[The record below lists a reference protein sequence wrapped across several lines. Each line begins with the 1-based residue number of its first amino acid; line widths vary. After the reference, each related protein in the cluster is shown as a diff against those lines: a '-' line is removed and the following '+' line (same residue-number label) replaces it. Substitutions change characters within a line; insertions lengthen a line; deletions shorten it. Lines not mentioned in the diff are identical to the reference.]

1 MPKINED
8 LRGALEHFLKLLDEE
23 AYFEAH
29 EVLEE
34 AWHALRLRNDPRKSL
49 TRGLINGAIAFAHI
63 KRNRPKV
70 RKQAAV
76 TIGAYE
82 RHKAMANEAIDDA
95 DLFRKACAM
104 IETLKERY
112 RDYFT

>member
-8 LRGALEHFLKLLDEE
+8 LRGALKEFLDLLDEG

-70 RKQAAV
+70 RKQVAV
-76 TIGAYE
+76 TMGAYE
-82 RHKAMANEAIDDA
+82 RHKALAYEAIEDA
-95 DLFRKACAM
+95 DLFRKACRK
-104 IETLKERY
+104 IESLKERY
-112 RDYFT
+112 RDYFA